1 MPIPAPLIPIPEK
14 RSTILLDEE
23 LMSDKLSPKSAAAFT
38 TGSNSVTF
46 PFTSARRA
54 LLFSNKSSLCF
65 INTEVC
71 FVKSSTAVLTLSI
84 VASTFF
90 IVLVT
95 LTIKGKVN
103 KTKIKKATAAIKPA
117 NAPYEIDIIYPPLI
131 IPLIKS
137 LALFLPSSN
146 EIVPKFLIYYF

>member
-1 MPIPAPLIPIPEK
+1 
-14 RSTILLDEE
+14 
-23 LMSDKLSPKSAAAFT
+23 MSDTLSPKSAAAFT

-46 PFTSARRA
+46 PFTSAKRA

-84 VASTFF
+84 VESTFF

-131 IPLIKS
+131 IPLIKKS
-137 LALFLPSSN
+137 SIIPPLKQWNSTQVFDILFLKKLDKEGMSWTGLL
-146 EIVPKFLIYYF
+146 F